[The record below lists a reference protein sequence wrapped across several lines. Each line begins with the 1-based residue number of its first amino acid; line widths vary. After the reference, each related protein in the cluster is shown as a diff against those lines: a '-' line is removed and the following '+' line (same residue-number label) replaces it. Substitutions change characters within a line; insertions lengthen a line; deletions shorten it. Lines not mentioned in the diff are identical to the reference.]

1 MIDESSEI
9 WLVFGT
15 MDEKDLQ
22 ILSIL
27 QQDGRTSNAEIARGL
42 GMAPS
47 AVLERIRKLEQ
58 RGAIRGYHARLDPD
72 QLGSGLLAFV
82 YVQVDDRQEEETTG
96 QRLARLP
103 QVQEVHHIAGEDCY
117 LVKVRVQDTDALGE
131 LLRER
136 FGRLKAVRNTRTTI
150 VLSTVKDSSRIPL
163 NRANGAGA

>member
-1 MIDESSEI
+1 
-9 WLVFGT
+9 

-27 QQDGRTSNAEIARGL
+27 QQDGRTSNAEIARRL

-58 RGAIRGYHARLDPD
+58 RGAIRGYHARLDPE
-72 QLGSGLLAFV
+72 QLGSALLAYVF
-82 YVQVDDRQEEETTG
+82 VQVDDRQEEENTG

-117 LVKVRVQDTDALGE
+117 LVKLRCASTQELGRLLQQDLGE
-131 LLRER
+131 
-136 FGRLKAVRNTRTTI
+136 FGSIRRTRTTI
-150 VLSTVKDSSRIPL
+150 VLGTLKEELDIEVPTADKAEREKG
-163 NRANGAGA
+163 NVA